1 MKLRKA
7 MAVALTGAL
16 VLTTFATGTTSEAAK
31 KTKLKTK
38 KVSIFVK
45 GKKKISITGK
55 KAKHKYTFT
64 SKKKKI
70 AKVSKKGV
78 ITGVKAGKTT
88 ITVKD
93 TWKQKGKKKS
103 KKLGTINVTVKKKT
117 TPKPKVTAQVSQPP
131 VTPIP
136 APPTTQVPGDGNLT
150 PTDNPV
156 TPTPGVTPTKTPKVT
171 KEPTPTPVA
180 TQAPPPPEEQVP
192 TKYAPLDMS
201 QLKKPD
207 DAGKEAVLTYDAETN
222 TITGEKILQF
232 GVPLGYTVKNGH
244 AVWVRIQG
252 QITGE
257 NGFRCWLQDEVE
269 RHDRCSEVWEELA
282 SPNLD
287 EGRDFDKTF
296 QLVSD
301 SDNATHLWFKGLN
314 FETPIDGIKITSIE
328 VSYPLGEG
336 STKPDPEAPT
346 AEMTLAKH
354 AITEESAT
362 TAEVSVSAGEV
373 KDVTWSVGDTTI
385 ATAVKDETDAK
396 KATITGVA
404 EGKTKVTA
412 EVKVTVE
419 GKDFTVKAE
428 QDLTVAAKDAL
439 VVNASIESAPTEMTV
454 GDAVEL
460 KVAADVGTI
469 ESVVWAVEGEAAT
482 VETDSVDVVK
492 AVLKAV
498 KPGVVMVS
506 ATVTVKDGDKTATDT
521 AKATINVKEPTSYN
535 LDLTEFDAKGQNVIV
550 NNDGSIE
557 ITHLASYQGTGI
569 SVSEGVTCVE
579 LSAVSY
585 QDGQELGGQQ
595 QIQLYDTEGNKIAE
609 TYNKGAITLVVP
621 KGKTLGKIVVNAQNA
636 SPNKP
641 QTMKI
646 DYIRVHKYN
655 SISLD
660 LSKFDPK
667 SGTVVVNADGSIK
680 VTYTAAYTGAG
691 IEVGDVKGTIKYI
704 SVGGLPQQQ
713 KQVKIENSAGEEI
726 VGAQYW
732 GEELL
737 FEIPEDKTPAKVVV
751 NAQDIIE
758 QPEISIGYITLY
770 VEE

>member
-1 MKLRKA
+1 MKMRKA
-7 MAVALTGAL
+7 MALALAGAL
-16 VLTTFATGTTSEAAK
+16 VLTTVATGITSEAAK

-70 AKVSKKGV
+70 AKVSKTGV

-117 TPKPKVTAQVSQPP
+117 TPKPKVTANVPQVTPQPPAPATQDPNGGGSQPP
-131 VTPIP
+131 V
-136 APPTTQVPGDGNLT
+136 
-150 PTDNPV
+150 
-156 TPTPGVTPTKTPKVT
+156 PTPDNSGNQPDD
-171 KEPTPTPVA
+171 PTPTP
-180 TQAPPPPEEQVP
+180 
-192 TKYAPLDMS
+192 S
-201 QLKKPD
+201 GNPD
-207 DAGKEAVLTYDAETN
+207 DPTPTPTPSGNPDDPTPT
-222 TITGEKILQF
+222 
-232 GVPLGYTVKNGH
+232 P
-244 AVWVRIQG
+244 
-252 QITGE
+252 
-257 NGFRCWLQDEVE
+257 
-269 RHDRCSEVWEELA
+269 
-282 SPNLD
+282 
-287 EGRDFDKTF
+287 
-296 QLVSD
+296 
-301 SDNATHLWFKGLN
+301 SDN
-314 FETPIDGIKITSIE
+314 PDIKE
-328 VSYPLGEG
+328 
-336 STKPDPEAPT
+336 PT

-373 KDVTWSVGDTTI
+373 KDVTWSVEK
-385 ATAVKDETDAK
+385 ANVAEAAKDAKDAK
-396 KATITGVA
+396 KAVITGKAVG
-404 EGKTKVTA
+404 ETKITA

-585 QDGQELGGQQ
+585 QDGQELDGQQ

-667 SGTVVVNADGSIK
+667 SGTVVVNDDGSIK
-680 VTYTAAYTGAG
+680 VTHTAAYTGAG

-713 KQVKIENSAGEEI
+713 KQVKIENSAGEDI
-726 VGAQYW
+726 VGAQYF

-751 NAQDIIE
+751 NAQDINA

>member
-7 MAVALTGAL
+7 MAVALAGAL
-16 VLTTFATGTTSEAAK
+16 VLTTAATGTTSEAAK

-70 AKVSKKGV
+70 AKVSKTGV

-117 TPKPKVTAQVSQPP
+117 TPKPKVTANVPQVTPQPPAPATQAPNGGGSQPP
-131 VTPIP
+131 V
-136 APPTTQVPGDGNLT
+136 
-150 PTDNPV
+150 
-156 TPTPGVTPTKTPKVT
+156 PTPDNSGNQPDD
-171 KEPTPTPVA
+171 PTPTP
-180 TQAPPPPEEQVP
+180 TP
-192 TKYAPLDMS
+192 S
-201 QLKKPD
+201 GNPD
-207 DAGKEAVLTYDAETN
+207 DPTPTPTPSGNPDDPTPT
-222 TITGEKILQF
+222 
-232 GVPLGYTVKNGH
+232 P
-244 AVWVRIQG
+244 
-252 QITGE
+252 
-257 NGFRCWLQDEVE
+257 
-269 RHDRCSEVWEELA
+269 
-282 SPNLD
+282 
-287 EGRDFDKTF
+287 
-296 QLVSD
+296 
-301 SDNATHLWFKGLN
+301 SDN
-314 FETPIDGIKITSIE
+314 PDIKE
-328 VSYPLGEG
+328 
-336 STKPDPEAPT
+336 PT

-373 KDVTWSVGDTTI
+373 KDVTWSVEK
-385 ATAVKDETDAK
+385 ANVAEAAKDAKDAK
-396 KATITGVA
+396 KAVITGKAVG
-404 EGKTKVTA
+404 ETKITA

-585 QDGQELGGQQ
+585 QDGQELDGQQ

-667 SGTVVVNADGSIK
+667 SGTVVVNDDGSIK
-680 VTYTAAYTGAG
+680 VTHTAAYTGAG

-713 KQVKIENSAGEEI
+713 KQVKIENSAGEDI
-726 VGAQYW
+726 VGAQYF

-751 NAQDIIE
+751 NAQDINA